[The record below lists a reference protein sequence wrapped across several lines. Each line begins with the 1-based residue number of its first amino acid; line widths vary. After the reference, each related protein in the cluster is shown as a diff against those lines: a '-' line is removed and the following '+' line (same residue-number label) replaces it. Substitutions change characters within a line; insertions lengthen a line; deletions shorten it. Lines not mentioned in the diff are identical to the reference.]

1 MFSVKY
7 VHISGIQPAPE
18 GFVVCIDE
26 GLQKGVGALFCRL
39 GEGCMGDGY
48 YIFGGAFGHGVY
60 FFVYLAK
67 LVIIRR
73 NRFVVVLRLLV
84 FRRFLFVECASCC
97 LWV

>member
-1 MFSVKY
+1 MSIFRAFSPPPRVLLYASTK
-7 VHISGIQPAPE
+7 VCRKVSVLCFAAWVRVVWGMVTTFSGELSGMVFI
-18 GFVVCIDE
+18 
-26 GLQKGVGALFCRL
+26 
-39 GEGCMGDGY
+39 
-48 YIFGGAFGHGVY
+48 